1 MKRLTSKLASVAMAI
16 LLAVPAFA
24 QNLTVSGTVTDT
36 GGEPVFGAAVMVKG
50 TTKGVTT
57 DLDGKYSLSVAS
69 DAILVCQNIG
79 YKTVEVA
86 VNGRAT
92 LDFVLETD
100 AELLDA
106 TVVVGYG
113 TLKKTQLVGAVET
126 VDGETLQNRTNAT
139 VSRSLQG
146 QVAGLSIGIVD
157 GKASHPGSI
166 SIRGNASKSYESRN
180 FSGSGGKKLETGS
193 MGQGG
198 SCLVMIDGVEG
209 DLSTVNPEDVES
221 ISVLKDAASCAVYGA
236 RGAFGVILVTTKKP
250 ATDRIS
256 ANFNASVGINRRT
269 VLWEDEV
276 VTDGYEW
283 AQYYALFSQFSGS
296 TPVAGGGLNGT
307 YPTKVNGYDTFSP
320 EYVEELR
327 KRWHEP
333 DYEYYQNPWGYAPD
347 GTYLYY
353 GSTNWFDLYYKDY
366 NITQNYNFS
375 ISGSSKKTSFS
386 VSGRYYNQD
395 GIYNFGNEKFNSISL
410 RAKGSVEVTKWF
422 KISEN
427 AYFFKRKYHQP
438 TVVSGSYVIQRQFDV
453 RAQPVLVPLNE
464 DGTTTFAGAATCYTA
479 WHNDEAYQ
487 ENDKLDLI
495 STTTLDFTPIKDV
508 LKISADITYKA
519 IRSSQLRLSPM
530 QTGQLSPIATKNYNE
545 YSSSYKSDW
554 RYNTDYI
561 AANVVGTW
569 TPKLGEKHD
578 LNVMAG
584 WNIASTNYRRL
595 YLQRK
600 GVMYPQMPSFELMD
614 IDTYS
619 VEDDGY
625 DRRETGFFARVNY
638 TLFNRYI
645 FELAGRYDGSS
656 RFPVNQRWGFF
667 PSGSFGWRISEE
679 PWMKGAKSWLNNLKL
694 RANAGSL
701 GNANISDYAFL
712 DLWEI
717 EKSTVLINGEK
728 VPYTISPTTLVP
740 ESLTWETITTYDVG
754 LDFDLFKNRLSFSG
768 DFYIKDS
775 KDLLIAGPKLP
786 EQLGASTPKGNYGS
800 TRDIGYEL
808 QLQWKDSFDLGGKP
822 FRYSIKGVFF
832 DNVCYVTN
840 YYNPTGYIIGPY
852 NGKEWGEIWGF
863 RTAGIFASND
873 EANDWN
879 VDTFHQNGTSV
890 YRAYAGDLKYVD
902 IDGDGKIGIGKQ
914 TLDDHGDLEVIGNE
928 MPRYQYGLNFDFS
941 WNGIGLSIALQ
952 GIGKKDWYFSNGS
965 GFFYGM
971 YDHSY
976 GYMLKDQI
984 GKMVDIDVSSDKWV
998 VTNMDKNP
1006 YWTSQ
1011 RSHVANRNVGPLATP
1026 NDHFLQNVGFLRLK
1040 NLTLDYTFPAKLM
1053 EKAKIKTLK
1062 VYFSGENLACYS
1074 PLQKHNR
1081 MCDPEVIE
1089 AGDTDTNNH
1098 AKGYSGMGEG
1108 YSYPMLMTF
1117 TFGINLSF

>member
-1 MKRLTSKLASVAMAI
+1 MKHLTTKLATLAI
-16 LLAVPAFA
+16 ALMMSIVSFA
-24 QNLTVSGTVTDT
+24 QNQTVSGTVYDSANQ
-36 GGEPVFGAAVMVKG
+36 PLIGAAVMVKG
-50 TTKGVTT
+50 TTIGAITSEAGT
-57 DLDGKYSLSVAS
+57 YSLSAPV
-69 DAILVCQNIG
+69 DAVLLCQNIG
-79 YKTVEVA
+79 YKSQEVS
-86 VNGRAT
+86 VNGRAKI
-92 LDFVLETD
+92 DFVLEED
-100 AELLDA
+100 AEMLEG

-126 VDGETLQNRTNAT
+126 VDGEDLANRTNAT

-157 GKASHPGSI
+157 GKASHQGSI

-180 FSGSGGKKLETGS
+180 FSGSGGAKLETGS

-209 DLSTVNPEDVES
+209 DLTTVNPEDVES

-256 ANFNASVGINRRT
+256 ANFSASVGINRRT
-269 VLWEDEV
+269 RIWEDEV

-283 AQYYALFSQFSGS
+283 AQYYALFAQWSAS

-327 KRWHEP
+327 RRWHDP
-333 DYEYYQNPWGYAPD
+333 DYENYQNPYGYAAD

-366 NITQNYNFS
+366 NTTQNYNFS
-375 ISGSSKKTSFS
+375 VSGSSEKTSFS
-386 VSGRYYNQD
+386 VSGRYYTQD
-395 GIYNFGNEKFNSISL
+395 GIYNFGNEKFNSLSL
-410 RAKGSVEVTKWF
+410 RAKGSIQVTKWL

-427 AYFFKRKYHQP
+427 AYIFKRLYHQP
-438 TVVSGSYVIQRQFDV
+438 TIVSGSYVIQRQFDI
-453 RAQPVLVPLNE
+453 RAQPVLLPENE
-464 DGTTTFAGAATCYTA
+464 DGTLTFAGAATCWGA

-487 ENDKLDLI
+487 ENNKLDMI
-495 STTTLDFTPIKDV
+495 TTTTIDIEPIKNV
-508 LKISADITYKA
+508 LKFSADVTYKG
-519 IRSSQLRLSPM
+519 IRSTQLRLSPM
-530 QTGQLSPIATKNYNE
+530 QTGYLSAIATKNYNE

-554 RYNTDYI
+554 RYNTDYW

-569 TPKLGEKHD
+569 TPKLNENHD
-578 LNVMAG
+578 LNVMGG
-584 WNIASTNYRRL
+584 WNLASTNYRRL

-625 DRRETGFFARVNY
+625 DRRETGFFARANY
-638 TLFNRYI
+638 TLFKRYI
-645 FELAGRYDGSS
+645 FEVAGRYDGSS

-667 PSGSFGWRISEE
+667 PSASFGWRISEE
-679 PWMKGAKSWLNNLKL
+679 PWMKGTKTWLSNLKL

-701 GNANISDYAFL
+701 GNANISDYAFM
-712 DLWEI
+712 DTWSVS
-717 EKSTVLINGEK
+717 KSSILINGEK
-728 VPYTISPTTLVP
+728 VPSTISPTSLVP

-754 LDFDLFKNRLSFSG
+754 LDADFFNNRLSFSG
-768 DFYIKDS
+768 DFYIKNS
-775 KDLLIAGPKLP
+775 TNLLIAGPTLP
-786 EQLGASTPKGNYGS
+786 EQLGASTPKGNYGA
-800 TRDIGYEL
+800 TRDTGYEL
-808 QLQWKDSFDLGGKP
+808 QLQWKDSFKLANKP
-822 FRYSIKGVFF
+822 FRYSIKGTFF
-832 DNVCYVTN
+832 DNKCIVTDV
-840 YYNPTGYIIGPY
+840 YNPKGYIISPY
-852 NGKEWGEIWGF
+852 VGKEWGEIWGF
-863 RTAGIFASND
+863 RTAGIFASNA
-873 EANDWN
+873 EANDWA
-879 VDTFHQNGTSV
+879 VDTWHQNGTSI

-902 IDGDGKIGIGKQ
+902 INGNGKIDIGSQ

-928 MPRYQYGLNFDFS
+928 MPRYQFGLNLDFN

-984 GKMVDIDVSSDKWV
+984 GKMVDIDISSADWV
-998 VTNMDKNP
+998 VTNMDSNP
-1006 YWTSQ
+1006 YWTSP

-1026 NDHFLQNVGFLRLK
+1026 NDHFLQSVAYLRLK
-1040 NLTLDYTFPAKLM
+1040 NLTLDYTIPSKFT
-1053 EKAKIKTLK
+1053 EKAHIKSLK
-1062 VYFSGENLACYS
+1062 VYFSGENLGVITA
-1074 PLQKHNR
+1074 LHKHNK
-1081 MCDPEVIE
+1081 MLDPEVIE

-1098 AKGYSGMGEG
+1098 DKGYNGMGEG
-1108 YSYPMLMTF
+1108 YSYPMLKTF